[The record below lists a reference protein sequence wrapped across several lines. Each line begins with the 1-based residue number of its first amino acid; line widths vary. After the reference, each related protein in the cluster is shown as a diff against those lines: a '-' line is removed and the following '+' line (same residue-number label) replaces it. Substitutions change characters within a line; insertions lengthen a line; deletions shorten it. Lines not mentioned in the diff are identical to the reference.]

1 MRDRWLCFVFAAM
14 FAVVPGEHRATAQEV
29 QAAEVLLAVIGES
42 PVVMRALEAEL
53 GAAAAG
59 VLAGKSAAEVG
70 KLAVSNDQ
78 VVSTVALG
86 LPTKDKLEWA
96 GAVNTLRLS
105 DTLGL
110 VGSDARPAINNNLF
124 TFRHAWINPEPTTP
138 NEEDFH
144 DLLQH
149 SREISR
155 TISITPLGDVKLNPK
170 LEVPFMTFGKTR
182 FQTEV
187 ESIPAGKVA
196 LAGGTAA
203 AAVTCGQECIDKV
216 RQQWKQLL
224 GEDSDIPQ

>member
-1 MRDRWLCFVFAAM
+1 MRGRWLCCVFAAV
-14 FAVVPGEHRATAQEV
+14 FAAVPGEHRATAQEV

-124 TFRHAWINPEPTTP
+124 TFRHAWINTEPTTP

-149 SREISR
+149 SREINR

-170 LEVPFMTFGKTR
+170 LEVPLMTFGKIR

-187 ESIPAGKVA
+187 ESIPAS
-196 LAGGTAA
+196 T
-203 AAVTCGQECIDKV
+203 
-216 RQQWKQLL
+216 
-224 GEDSDIPQ
+224 PQRAE